1 MTNPSEM
8 KNPTNLGGRVGSV
21 SNFPKRGKATMNSL
35 VKLDCNVQK
44 MSSREIAELCNKRH
58 DNVMADIRKMLAD
71 LGLATPEFSGVYK
84 DQQLIDRPCFN
95 LPKRETL
102 ILVSGY
108 NIELRAKI
116 IDRWAELEKQVAQPI
131 FDISNPVH
139 LLQAIEVQAR
149 QNIELTHKVEAL
161 EPKANALDTLANA
174 EGTVTLDQAAK
185 LLGVQ
190 PKKFLNPWLVEHGWC
205 FRRSGDLN
213 PHQDKVNKK
222 YLIAVFRTFQR
233 NSGEQH
239 TAVQVRV
246 TSLGMAQ
253 LAIELKKWQ
262 DKNNGETA
270 A

>member
-1 MTNPSEM
+1 MTKLSEM
-8 KNPTNLGGRVGSV
+8 KNPTNLGGGVGSV
-21 SNFPKRGKATMNSL
+21 RNFPIRGKATMNSL

-116 IDRWAELEKQVAQPI
+116 IDRWAELESQAQYQPI
-131 FDISNPVH
+131 DPMKALSDPNALRGLLLGYSEKVIELEHQVEEMQPTVEAFERIAKSNGGMCISDAAKTLQFDIIQKLFKWMH
-139 LLQAIEVQAR
+139 
-149 QNIELTHKVEAL
+149 
-161 EPKANALDTLANA
+161 AN
-174 EGTVTLDQAAK
+174 
-185 LLGVQ
+185 
-190 PKKFLNPWLVEHGWC
+190 GWIYK
-205 FRRSGDLN
+205 RAGNKSWIA
-213 PHQDKVNKK
+213 HQDKVKSG
-222 YLIAVFRTFQR
+222 YLEVKTAEVPYPDGSTKIR
-233 NSGEQH
+233 EQ
-239 TAVQVRV
+239 VLV
-246 TSLGMAQ
+246 TPKGLTKLAKDLG
-253 LAIELKKWQ
+253 K
-262 DKNNGETA
+262 GVA